1 MGIPV
6 EVLEAGLLQLRKVER
21 IRVRDRVE
29 ASLDADAAR
38 DAAWDAV
45 AAHRA
50 RQAAQD
56 TSLLLS
62 LDRELARL
70 RAEFQ

>member
-6 EVLEAGLLQLRKVER
+6 EVLEAGLLQLPKVEC
-21 IRVRDRVE
+21 IRVLDRLV

-45 AAHRA
+45 ADERD
-50 RQAAQD
+50 RQATQD
-56 TSLLLS
+56 PSLLLS
-62 LDRELARL
+62 LDGELARL